1 VKAPIGFGAFFFF
14 APAPQG
20 ELLILLAIFAF
31 MFNFSKNKKTETKI
45 KDIIWINSD
54 AKWKGLEDLW
64 RKDPNTVFV
73 FWFDESLEEAK
84 SKVSDA
90 KIEFASAREVNH
102 HLIPTKPVIFAEHY
116 PLQKKEQELFQQL
129 QLKEVK
135 VLSALDEP
143 LFKKFGADKIIDML
157 KHMGMKEND
166 PLENQLITNAIK
178 NAQQKLEKQV
188 IIEHSAPSQR
198 SWLEKNLPSEKN
210 Y

>member
-1 VKAPIGFGAFFFF
+1 
-14 APAPQG
+14 
-20 ELLILLAIFAF
+20 
-31 MFNFSKNKKTETKI
+31 MFNFSKNKKAETKV

-54 AKWKGLEDLW
+54 ARWKGLEELW
-64 RKDPNTVFV
+64 KKDPNTVFV
-73 FWFDESLEEAK
+73 FWFDETLDEAK
-84 SKVSDA
+84 SKISND
-90 KIEFASAREVNH
+90 KIEFAPAREVNN
-102 HLIPTKPVIFAEHY
+102 HLIPKKPVIFAEHY

-143 LFKKFGADKIIDML
+143 LFKRFGADKIVDML

-166 PLENQLITNAIK
+166 PLENQMITNAIK

-188 IIEHSAPSQR
+188 VIEHSAQSQL
-198 SWLEKNLPSEKN
+198 SWLEKNLQIEKK